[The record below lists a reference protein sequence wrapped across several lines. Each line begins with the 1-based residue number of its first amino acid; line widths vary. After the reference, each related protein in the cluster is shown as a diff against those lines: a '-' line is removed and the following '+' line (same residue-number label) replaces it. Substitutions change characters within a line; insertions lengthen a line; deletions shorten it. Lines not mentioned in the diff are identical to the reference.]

1 MKTTIKYPSDT
12 TVKITITLD
21 KDDLADAK
29 QVALVKISKNLK
41 VAGFRKGNVPVAV
54 AAKSADPMVLAEE
67 TVDAAISKAVSKAFL
82 DNNIQALDT
91 PQVEMKKFVPE
102 ESLECTAEVE
112 VIPKIELGAYKKLG
126 AKLQSQKVTESEV
139 ETVIDRMLHGMS
151 EKAAVDRAAKE
162 GDEAIID
169 FIGKKDGVAFEGG
182 TGNDY
187 PLTLGSNSFIPG
199 FESGIIGKKS
209 GETFDLELKF
219 PDDYHV
225 ANLKGQPVVF
235 TTTLKLI
242 NEHKHPELNDEFAA
256 KVGPFTSVKE
266 LKDDIKRE
274 LLDQK
279 NKDSLEKFKDDL
291 LTELISLSKVPVP
304 EILIADQS
312 KSIEQDFQ
320 SNLMYQ
326 GLTIDQYLET
336 QKFKNKEEWL
346 TKEVKPAAIKRV
358 QAGLILAELS
368 KLEKIQASADELAE
382 NINRYREQYASRP
395 EIVKQFETIEA
406 QRDLANRLITEK
418 TIDRLVELNSNK

>member
-1 MKTTIKYPSDT
+1 
-12 TVKITITLD
+12 
-21 KDDLADAK
+21 
-29 QVALVKISKNLK
+29 
-41 VAGFRKGNVPVAV
+41 
-54 AAKSADPMVLAEE
+54 
-67 TVDAAISKAVSKAFL
+67 
-82 DNNIQALDT
+82 
-91 PQVEMKKFVPE
+91 
-102 ESLECTAEVE
+102 
-112 VIPKIELGAYKKLG
+112 
-126 AKLQSQKVTESEV
+126 
-139 ETVIDRMLHGMS
+139 
-151 EKAAVDRAAKE
+151 
-162 GDEAIID
+162 
-169 FIGKKDGVAFEGG
+169 
-182 TGNDY
+182 
-187 PLTLGSNSFIPG
+187 
-199 FESGIIGKKS
+199 
-209 GETFDLELKF
+209 
-219 PDDYHV
+219 
-225 ANLKGQPVVF
+225 
-235 TTTLKLI
+235 LI

>member
-1 MKTTIKYPSDT
+1 MKTSIKYPTDT
-12 TVKITITLD
+12 TVKVTINLD
-21 KDDLADAK
+21 KDDLSDAK
-29 QVALVKISKNLK
+29 QVALVKIAKNLK
-41 VAGFRKGNVPVAV
+41 VPGFRKGKVPINVAL
-54 AAKSADPMVLAEE
+54 KNADPMMVAEE

-91 PQVEMKKFVPE
+91 PQVEMKKYVPE

-112 VIPKIELGAYKKLG
+112 IIPKIELGEYKKLK
-126 AKLQSQKVTESEV
+126 AKKDKQSVEDSEI
-139 ETVIDRMLHGMS
+139 ETVIERMLHGMS
-151 EKAAVDRAAKE
+151 EKTAVERAAKQ

-169 FIGKKDGVAFEGG
+169 FIGKKDGVAFDGG
-182 TGNDY
+182 TGTDY

-199 FESGIIGKKS
+199 FEEGIIGKKT

-235 TTTLKLI
+235 TTTLKSI
-242 NEHKHPELNDEFAA
+242 NEHKHPELTDEFAA

-274 LLDQK
+274 LQAQK
-279 NKDSLEKFKDDL
+279 DRDLLEKFKDDL
-291 LTELISLSKVPVP
+291 LTELISISKVPVP
-304 EILIADQS
+304 EILISDQS

-336 QKFKNKEEWL
+336 QKFKDKEEWIN
-346 TKEVKPAAIKRV
+346 KEVKPAAVKRV

-368 KLEKIQASADELAE
+368 KVEKIQATADELAE

-395 EIVKQFETIEA
+395 EIVKQFETVEA

-418 TIDRLVELNSNK
+418 TIDRLVELNYKK